1 MKYMNKNV
9 ERSFTVKY
17 TFSAVSVDYKNVN
30 VYINMYQVNKLYIL
44 Q

>member
-30 VYINMYQVNKLYIL
+30 VYMYQVNKLYIL

>member
-1 MKYMNKNV
+1 MNKNV

-30 VYINMYQVNKLYIL
+30 VYMYQVNKL
-44 Q
+44 